1 MLNVNSIQDRL
12 AGMSLPQL
20 QQYAQL
26 HKDDPYIVTMAM
38 HVASMKRK
46 MATAEQGQPT
56 PPQPPV
62 VDQAIAQMAPP
73 PQQAPRAML
82 PEEQG
87 IGALPERSLAKM
99 AGGGIV
105 AFEEGGEVE
114 RYAEGDLVGNKA
126 FIEFL
131 QKNGKTVR
139 DFVNALPSEQAAM
152 RAQFAGSAQPTAAPS
167 ATPAA
172 AAALP
177 EAATAM
183 GAGQLFKAGLGAVSR
198 SPVGAAFQHLF
209 MTSPEEVAILKDA
222 EQKRAIEAQSNPN
235 ITTRG
240 QLQALDSAQTAPGT
254 STAGEEYRNRAIEES
269 AAADAG
275 MYPQRVLANSP
286 TSAAATP
293 EMSALQALAAGQK
306 QPGAAGT
313 SGVASLVQTPEQY
326 KAMMD
331 KFRPDATKVKDPFA
345 KEAEEAGKLR
355 IDAATQERD
364 QAQKDIEALGE
375 FGKDREARLK
385 ARELKLAK
393 QEGENT
399 GLALMNA
406 GFAMMAGDSQYA
418 LQNIGKGAQVGT
430 KSYVEG
436 QEKLNAARE
445 RLDEAYSKLEEVRRG
460 EKVANAR
467 EMRRLNTN
475 IKVAEA
481 DVKDK
486 GVAALRTQLGV
497 EEDKAKE
504 MANAFTQDRRAQYQ
518 AQSQAGV
525 AALNRQVQ
533 AQIALAEIGSR
544 ERVAAMPGQTQRLYE
559 ALGGGNLEEG
569 FKKAKEL
576 EASTKKSL
584 PTLYNEW
591 LKSNPTAAMEAD
603 GGLNKFLKSQLV
615 LGGMGNVGFTNPG
628 GNATVLKP
636 KQ

>member
-114 RYAEGDLVGNKA
+114 SFVGGGLTPYAPYGHGNVAIDPSQRGNIDMGFSDTLKA
-126 FIEFL
+126 AWDAVSKQLNDPNL
-131 QKNGKTVR
+131 QWNLTKKR
-139 DFVNALPSEQAAM
+139 ELEQKKSELEQKL
-152 RAQFAGSAQPTAAPS
+152 
-167 ATPAA
+167 ATDAETQRAA
-172 AAALP
+172 ASAAAKL
-177 EAATAM
+177 A
-183 GAGQLFKAGLGAVSR
+183 
-198 SPVGAAFQHLF
+198 
-209 MTSPEEVAILKDA
+209 
-222 EQKRAIEAQSNPN
+222 
-235 ITTRG
+235 
-240 QLQALDSAQTAPGT
+240 T
-254 STAGEEYRNRAIEES
+254 STEPPTSEAVNTAIKDSQE
-269 AAADAG
+269 ADAG
-275 MYPQRVLANSP
+275 MYPQTRAGLTTPQVS
-286 TSAAATP
+286 P
-293 EMSALQALAAGQK
+293 EMAALQALAANQQ

-313 SGVASLVQTPEQY
+313 SGVGSLVQTPAQY

-375 FGKDREARLK
+375 FGKEREARLK

-418 LQNIGKGAQVGT
+418 LQNIGKGAQIGT

-467 EMRRLNTN
+467 EMRGLNKN
-475 IKVAEA
+475 IKIAEA

-486 GVAALRTQLGV
+486 GVAALRAQLAV

-504 MANAFTQDRRAQYQ
+504 MANAYTQDRRAEFE
-518 AQSQAGV
+518 ARSRAGV
-525 AALNRQVQ
+525 AALDRQSRAQTALAQIQ
-533 AQIALAEIGSR
+533 AQKEI
-544 ERVAAMPGQTQRLYE
+544 AAMPGQTQRLYE

-591 LKSNPTAAMEAD
+591 LKSNPTAAMESD
-603 GGLNKFLKSQLV
+603 GGLNRFLKSQLV
-615 LGGMGNVGFTNPG
+615 LGGMGNVGFTNPS

>member
-114 RYAEGDLVGNKA
+114 RYE
-126 FIEFL
+126 
-131 QKNGKTVR
+131 
-139 DFVNALPSEQAAM
+139 
-152 RAQFAGSAQPTAAPS
+152 AG
-167 ATPAA
+167 
-172 AAALP
+172 
-177 EAATAM
+177 
-183 GAGQLFKAGLGAVSR
+183 GG
-198 SPVGAAFQHLF
+198 
-209 MTSPEEVAILKDA
+209 I
-222 EQKRAIEAQSNPN
+222 
-235 ITTRG
+235 
-240 QLQALDSAQTAPGT
+240 
-254 STAGEEYRNRAIEES
+254 
-269 AAADAG
+269 
-275 MYPQRVLANSP
+275 LANSP
-286 TSAAATP
+286 TTAARLRPLQDAVNMARAQYDAAARSNDPNAVAAYLPALQAAQAKLNDAITTSMGAGNLNQALSELQQPAARPVTPISAAEGESNFLDQQPEAQQAAAPREDVKPTATAPAVSP
-293 EMSALQALAAGQK
+293 EMLALQALAAGQK

-313 SGVASLVQTPEQY
+313 LGVGSLVQPPEQY
-326 KAMMD
+326 KAMVD
-331 KFRPDATKVKDPFA
+331 KFRPDKTKVVDPYA
-345 KEAEEAGKLR
+345 KEAAEAGKLR

-375 FGKDREARLK
+375 FGKEREARLK

-445 RLDEAYSKLEEVRRG
+445 RLDEAYGKLEEVRRG

-486 GVAALRTQLGV
+486 GVAALRAQLGV
-497 EEDKAKE
+497 EEAKAEK
-504 MANAFTQDRRAQYQ
+504 MADAWTQDRRAEFQ
-518 AQSQAGV
+518 ARSQAGV
-525 AALNRQVQ
+525 AALNRQTQ
-533 AQIALAEIGSR
+533 AQIALAQIQAQKET
-544 ERVAAMPGQTQRLYE
+544 AAMPGAQEKLFAALSDPDSAVSKGAQRYAKILGTDAKGVTTLLAKYTGME
-559 ALGGGNLEEG
+559 GEMALQQMESGTPAQRQQAAVIRGLLRSALGGG
-569 FKKAKEL
+569 
-576 EASTKKSL
+576 
-584 PTLYNEW
+584 
-591 LKSNPTAAMEAD
+591 
-603 GGLNKFLKSQLV
+603 
-615 LGGMGNVGFTNPG
+615 FTNAPG
-628 GNATVLKP
+628 GGTVHDIT
-636 KQ
+636 Q